1 MQTLSAETI
10 ANMEATAPPIQAKA
24 AAISFR
30 TRHDLSSVAS
40 WGRPEMVPRAL
51 IPAEVQGAASFYS
64 SLEPA
69 LMLALSEA
77 LGKIAPVA
85 VLNAWK
91 QAFRSL
97 TERLAA

>member
-1 MQTLSAETI
+1 VQTLSTDTI
-10 ANMEATAPPIQAKA
+10 TIMEATAPRIQAKA
-24 AAISFR
+24 AAITFR
-30 TRHDLSSVAS
+30 TRHGLSSVAS
-40 WGRPEMVPRAL
+40 RGRLEMVPRAL
-51 IPAEVQGAASFYS
+51 IPAEVQGTASFYS
-64 SLEPA
+64 SLKPA